1 MVDLT
6 QYPAFKDVFIY
17 DPATG
22 ESLGIMQAQIDPV
35 ENTEEY
41 LASNPPKYITPVHF
55 TETAPPAP
63 VDYKVAL
70 FLNGAWT
77 VEDDFRG
84 QVIHNQTDK
93 STMVIVDVG
102 PIPSGYALTPPPPT
116 IAEQVETLEADVQ
129 TYIDSK
135 AQVKGYDSAA
145 SCISYLSSGNKTWA
159 ADALAMRDWRD
170 AVWTF
175 CYDSAGK
182 VSVGTVPVP
191 TKEQLIAALPAAPW

>member
-1 MVDLT
+1 MTETT
-6 QYPAFKDVFIY
+6 QYPPFKLVYLY
-17 DPATG
+17 DAATG
-22 ESLGIMQAQIDPV
+22 EYTGDYNAQLSPL
-35 ENTEEY
+35 EEGV
-41 LASNPPKYITPVHF
+41 YITPVHH
-55 TETAPPAP
+55 TDVSPIQPVPPDQVNVFANGSWSLHP
-63 VDYKVAL
+63 DY
-70 FLNGAWT
+70 
-77 VEDDFRG
+77 RG
-84 QVIHNQTDK
+84 QTLYKQSDNTTIT
-93 STMVIVDVG
+93 VDALG

-116 IAEQVETLEADVQ
+116 LTEQVATLEADVQ
-129 TYIDSK
+129 MHIDSK
-135 AQVKGYDSAA
+135 AQTKGYDSAA